1 LKKKI
6 GITGGIASGKSV
18 VARILSSIGYP
29 VFYSDT
35 VAKELVNSDPFLK
48 SQLIKLLG
56 ADTYSEN
63 KLNRKFVADKVFAD
77 QNLLTELN
85 ALIHPAVRKKFDEWC
100 SEQQSDIVFNEAAIL
115 FETDSYKRMDA
126 TILVVAPE
134 ETRISRAIQR
144 DDASREDIL
153 NRMNKQWPDD
163 KKISLADYVVLNDE
177 NHPVI
182 KQLEK
187 IISELVH

>member
-1 LKKKI
+1 MKKKI

-35 VAKELVNSDPFLK
+35 VAKELVNTDPFLK

-56 ADTYSEN
+56 ADAYSEN
-63 KLNRKFVADKVFAD
+63 KLNRKFVADKVFSD

-85 ALIHPAVRKKFDEWC
+85 ALIHPAVRKKFDQWY
-100 SEQQSDIVFNEAAIL
+100 SEQESDIVFNEAAIL

-144 DDASREDIL
+144 DDASREDVL
-153 NRMNKQWPDD
+153 NRMNKQWSDE
-163 KKISLADYVVLNDE
+163 KKISLADFVLVNDE
-177 NHPVI
+177 KHPVI

-187 IISELVH
+187 IIAELEN

>member
-35 VAKELVNSDPFLK
+35 VAKELVNTDPVLK
-48 SQLIKLLG
+48 SQLSKLLG
-56 ADTYSEN
+56 ADAYSEN

-85 ALIHPAVRKKFDEWC
+85 ALIHPAVRKKFDGWC
-100 SEQQSDIVFNEAAIL
+100 SEQESDIVFNEAAIL

-144 DDASREDIL
+144 DEASREDVL
-153 NRMNKQWPDD
+153 NRMNKQWSDE
-163 KKISLADYVVLNDE
+163 KKISLADFVLVNDE
-177 NHPVI
+177 KHPVI

-187 IISELVH
+187 IIAELEN

>member
-1 LKKKI
+1 MKKKI

-35 VAKELVNSDPFLK
+35 VAKELVNTDPFLK

-56 ADTYSEN
+56 ADAYSEN
-63 KLNRKFVADKVFAD
+63 KLNRKFVADKVFSD

-85 ALIHPAVRKKFDEWC
+85 ALIHPAVRKKFDQWY
-100 SEQQSDIVFNEAAIL
+100 SEQESDIVFNEAAIL

-144 DDASREDIL
+144 DEASREDVL
-153 NRMNKQWPDD
+153 NRMNKQWSDE
-163 KKISLADYVVLNDE
+163 KKISLADFVLVNDE
-177 NHPVI
+177 KHPVI

-187 IISELVH
+187 IIAELEN